1 MMMLSVQGVVAQQP
15 ARHAAK
21 GVAHVGAV
29 PMAAF
34 GRPKNQFVQ
43 NVVRC
48 KAAEVESIPVTNSPN
63 PSYEGVA
70 DTYAVVDIG
79 GHQLIVEEGRW
90 YSVNRLEAE
99 PGSKIQL
106 GRVLALKSAGEF
118 KVGKP
123 YLEGI
128 TVEAEIMEE
137 MKGPKVTVYKMKPKK
152 HYRRTNGHRQP
163 LTKFLVTKIGQ

>member
-1 MMMLSVQGVVAQQP
+1 MRRKELPTLGLYQWLHSVALRINLFKMWLDARQRKWSLHQSQIAPTHRMRELLTHTQSSTLVVTSSSW
-15 ARHAAK
+15 K
-21 GVAHVGAV
+21 
-29 PMAAF
+29 
-34 GRPKNQFVQ
+34 K
-43 NVVRC
+43 
-48 KAAEVESIPVTNSPN
+48 
-63 PSYEGVA
+63 
-70 DTYAVVDIG
+70 D
-79 GHQLIVEEGRW
+79 RW